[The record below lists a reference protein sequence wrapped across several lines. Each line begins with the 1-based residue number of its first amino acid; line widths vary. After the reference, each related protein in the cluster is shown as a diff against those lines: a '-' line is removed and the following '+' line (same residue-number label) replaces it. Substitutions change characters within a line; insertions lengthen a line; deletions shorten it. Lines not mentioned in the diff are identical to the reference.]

1 MSAVEV
7 AATQRVTQRALL
19 SSFLAAEWIKLR
31 TVRSTLI
38 TLAVA
43 VALAVGLGALACQR
57 FAAHLSGITD
67 PGQQAQFLF
76 KFDATSQSLIG
87 NAFAQLAIGSLGVL
101 VVTSEFGTGMIR
113 ASLAAMP
120 QRGRWIT
127 AKFLVF
133 TMVAIVVGQIGTFS
147 SFGIGQAVLASQH
160 IGVSLSTPGALR
172 SVVVTGLY
180 VALVG
185 VLGAALG
192 LLIKHTAGA
201 LSTLLG
207 ILFVLPVLLGVLPAH
222 AAESVRRFLPESIG
236 EQAATVSQISDRLA
250 PWTGI
255 GVMVGYAVVLF
266 ALGLFLLRRRDA

>member
-1 MSAVEV
+1 MSTVAV
-7 AATQRVTQRALL
+7 AAPLPVTQRALF

-43 VALAVGLGALACQR
+43 VVLSVGLGVLACQR
-57 FAAHLSGITD
+57 FAAHLSGLSD
-67 PGQQAQFLF
+67 PGQHAQFLVN
-76 KFDATSQSLIG
+76 FDATSQSLIG
-87 NAFAQLAIGSLGVL
+87 NAFAQLAIGSLGVI

-120 QRGRWIT
+120 QRGRWIS

-133 TMVAIVVGQIGTFS
+133 SMVAIVIGQILTFS

-160 IGVSLSTPGALR
+160 IGVSLSAPGVLR

-207 ILFVLPVLLGVLPAH
+207 ILLVLPVLLGVLPVH

-236 EQAATVSQISDRLA
+236 EQASTVSQISDRLT

-266 ALGLFLLRRRDA
+266 VLGLLLLRRRDA